1 MIVWPT
7 GSWFNLQDYLS
18 VVFDEVPQTQLSLSI
33 PSSSDVT
40 VTIFDEDGDELE
52 EDPDKTITP
61 EDFDRDYDT
70 LSVCASPMFRE
81 RHGISRACCD

>member
-1 MIVWPT
+1 M
-7 GSWFNLQDYLS
+7 S
-18 VVFDEVPQTQLSLSI
+18 VVFNEVPQAQLSLSI

-40 VTIFDEDGDELE
+40 VTIVDEDGDDLE

-61 EDFDRDYDT
+61 EDLYRDYDT

-81 RHGISRACCD
+81 RDGISRACCD